1 MKKGFID
8 GLLDSLDCTLSS
20 TFQNLSYKEGL
31 KICENTYSSLNRC
44 FLYHKHLG
52 LGNI

>member
-20 TFQNLSYKEGL
+20 TFQNRSFKERL
-31 KICENTYSSLNRC
+31 IKKKAPTHR
-44 FLYHKHLG
+44 
-52 LGNI
+52 

>member
-20 TFQNLSYKEGL
+20 TFQNLSFKEGL
-31 KICENTYSSLNRC
+31 KIYENTYSSLNRC
-44 FLYHKHLG
+44 FLRT
-52 LGNI
+52 NI

>member
-31 KICENTYSSLNRC
+31 KNRVEENND
-44 FLYHKHLG
+44 
-52 LGNI
+52 